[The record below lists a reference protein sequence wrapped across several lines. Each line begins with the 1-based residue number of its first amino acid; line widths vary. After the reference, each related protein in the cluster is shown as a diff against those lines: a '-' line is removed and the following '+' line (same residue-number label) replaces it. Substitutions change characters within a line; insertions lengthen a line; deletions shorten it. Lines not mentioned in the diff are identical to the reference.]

1 MYCADIALSDIL
13 SKHRS
18 AHAADSTEV
27 PVQPLSNGSVPRK
40 SRACNAC
47 AKAREKCTKELPCM
61 RCSRRFLDCV
71 YPGSQQQDSFD
82 HHSFGEI
89 TSTSK
94 SPHAENVSVADL
106 VSSGA
111 LQENLQDINDNGHN
125 LTALM
130 FDQTHSQPDKASDS
144 STRRYT
150 TAGQTAPWT
159 PISGSPTSDNQLS
172 SILAPGH
179 SGSALWP
186 FRNDGLQSGAE
197 AFGQPINWLPFDETI
212 DLNLGPTLDGTVLL
226 SPFDDAQWL
235 SINSSTI
242 ANGLLE
248 GQSWNLDIPPLAHI
262 DDKISNGASRNASIA
277 DISSAKGSFFSS
289 YKRGDLYATSSN
301 GARNACSTRAKRDDQ
316 DSERSEEQMTDLPG
330 LQARILN
337 HVGIFYSESKEPSS
351 AVRSMWS
358 FTLSLINSQSHKH
371 LLEYRDHKALK
382 PNGWDEW
389 VEAESWRRLYFTGRV
404 LNSMMAYHFN
414 FDIDQSGGAAADF
427 ALPQEKLWQA
437 QTRHDWFGLIT
448 KTERNPSLSEATNEL
463 FQAKSV
469 RPNLGEFSHC
479 IILHEVYNEIAK
491 VTTYHSR
498 QLASWT
504 PTSESRSVFPV
515 SSSESL
521 NLRVRKL
528 TVLGHSVQHSNAV
541 SDWRNAALD
550 GVDVLHWAAN
560 AKIASLSG
568 AEHPM
573 VLHLHYSRIV
583 LLVPRVALIAIGESV
598 LPMLNDNE
606 AGFRRSHSQKAI
618 QAAENIIREWTQRDG
633 SKARL
638 AVIHGG
644 CVFWHI
650 RRYSRAAFYEPLSIF
665 YATLALWAYG
675 FYTPRKKSSVGYGP
689 TSPPGRIPSHNGIV
703 SGGEELDCDS
713 PESSAQPPLRQH
725 AHSRDGDLTFI
736 RLDRPNDDEMVQLFV
751 SSSQTSRMSAL
762 VSGVGDICGPE
773 GPALVLK
780 EGRAMLGAIPQ
791 TWIQGSHYMD
801 ILLALEVATRNRLSR
816 G

>member
-1 MYCADIALSDIL
+1 
-13 SKHRS
+13 
-18 AHAADSTEV
+18 
-27 PVQPLSNGSVPRK
+27 
-40 SRACNAC
+40 
-47 AKAREKCTKELPCM
+47 M

-94 SPHAENVSVADL
+94 SPNAENVSVADL

-262 DDKISNGASRNASIA
+262 DDEISNGASRNASIA
-277 DISSAKGSFFSS
+277 DISSPKGSFFSS

-301 GARNACSTRAKRDDQ
+301 GARNACSTRAKRDDVFPDIERIGPLDDSICDPSITISELTYNTILQHYENISPQMQSHLPCFETQNFPPLSLLNLFVKLYWKCFDPILPFIHLASLDVNKSIVLTIAMAAVGSHYFRSQELTTCSSPLHEFCRRLLQQ

-337 HVGIFYSESKEPSS
+337 HVGIFYSESKDPSS

-371 LLEYRDHKALK
+371 LLEYRDDKALK

-404 LNSMMAYHFN
+404 
-414 FDIDQSGGAAADF
+414 
-427 ALPQEKLWQA
+427 
-437 QTRHDWFGLIT
+437 
-448 KTERNPSLSEATNEL
+448 
-463 FQAKSV
+463 
-469 RPNLGEFSHC
+469 
-479 IILHEVYNEIAK
+479 
-491 VTTYHSR
+491 
-498 QLASWT
+498 
-504 PTSESRSVFPV
+504 
-515 SSSESL
+515 
-521 NLRVRKL
+521 
-528 TVLGHSVQHSNAV
+528 
-541 SDWRNAALD
+541 
-550 GVDVLHWAAN
+550 
-560 AKIASLSG
+560 
-568 AEHPM
+568 
-573 VLHLHYSRIV
+573 
-583 LLVPRVALIAIGESV
+583 
-598 LPMLNDNE
+598 
-606 AGFRRSHSQKAI
+606 
-618 QAAENIIREWTQRDG
+618 
-633 SKARL
+633 
-638 AVIHGG
+638 
-644 CVFWHI
+644 
-650 RRYSRAAFYEPLSIF
+650 
-665 YATLALWAYG
+665 
-675 FYTPRKKSSVGYGP
+675 
-689 TSPPGRIPSHNGIV
+689 
-703 SGGEELDCDS
+703 
-713 PESSAQPPLRQH
+713 
-725 AHSRDGDLTFI
+725 
-736 RLDRPNDDEMVQLFV
+736 
-751 SSSQTSRMSAL
+751 
-762 VSGVGDICGPE
+762 
-773 GPALVLK
+773 
-780 EGRAMLGAIPQ
+780 
-791 TWIQGSHYMD
+791 
-801 ILLALEVATRNRLSR
+801 
-816 G
+816 